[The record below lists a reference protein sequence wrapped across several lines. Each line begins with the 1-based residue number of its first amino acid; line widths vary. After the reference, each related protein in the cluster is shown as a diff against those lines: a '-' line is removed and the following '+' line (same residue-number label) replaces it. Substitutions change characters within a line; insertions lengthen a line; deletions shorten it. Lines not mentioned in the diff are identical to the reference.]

1 MRIMAPGGLV
11 IHPFPTGQGNVIGHP
26 IVPVIKITANPRKI
40 RTICEHIDV
49 DVSGI
54 LRNEM
59 IIDQAGNVLIEMICR
74 TSNGRNTAAEAL
86 GHRRF
91 SMTKL
96 YRST

>member
-1 MRIMAPGGLV
+1 MAPGGLV
-11 IHPFPTGQGNVIGHP
+11 IHTFPTGQGNVIGHP
-26 IVPVIKITANPRKI
+26 IVPVIKITANPIKI

-86 GHRRF
+86 GHREF